1 MFLQI
6 VINGLTKGCVYAL
19 IALGYSMVYGTLR
32 FINFAHGDTYMWGA
46 CFALLFARMHIPFIP
61 ALLLTMIC
69 TGLLSV
75 TIEFL
80 CYRRLRN
87 VPRVIVTASALGAS
101 IVLSN
106 AALVLIG
113 ADVYTVPSFFEVRYF
128 TLGTIVVN
136 SMQFML
142 LGCAVIL
149 MLALTLFINKTKF
162 GRAIR
167 ATSEN
172 MDVTSLMGINTNTI
186 ISLTFFIGAA
196 LAGAAGMLV
205 GIYYDAVY
213 STMGYMAGMK
223 AFTAAILGGIGSI
236 PGAMLGSLVLGQIES
251 FGTTYISSSMGP
263 AISFAVLIL
272 VLLVRPTGFFG
283 GGDAKANRV

>member
-1 MFLQI
+1 
-6 VINGLTKGCVYAL
+6 
-19 IALGYSMVYGTLR
+19 
-32 FINFAHGDTYMWGA
+32 
-46 CFALLFARMHIPFIP
+46 
-61 ALLLTMIC
+61 
-69 TGLLSV
+69 
-75 TIEFL
+75 
-80 CYRRLRN
+80 
-87 VPRVIVTASALGAS
+87 
-101 IVLSN
+101 
-106 AALVLIG
+106 
-113 ADVYTVPSFFEVRYF
+113 
-128 TLGTIVVN
+128 
-136 SMQFML
+136 
-142 LGCAVIL
+142 
-149 MLALTLFINKTKF
+149 
-162 GRAIR
+162 
-167 ATSEN
+167 
-172 MDVTSLMGINTNTI
+172 MGINTNTI